1 MAIDYV
7 PFEKPIVDIENK
19 IDELKRM
26 AANQVMNLDPQIEEL
41 EKNRAELEQKIFSNL
56 NSYERVQMARHPKR
70 PTSLDI
76 INALSLDFIQLYGD
90 RKFRDDHSIVGG
102 IGSIDTSISCVFIG
116 HQKGKDTK
124 DNIYRNFGM
133 PRPEGYRKALR
144 LMKLAEK
151 FDLPV
156 VTFVDTPGAYPGID
170 AEERG
175 QSEAIAQN
183 IMEMST
189 LRVPVISIIT
199 GEGGSGGALAIAV
212 ANKVHMLSYSVYS
225 VISPEGCASI
235 LLKDASRANEAAEAL
250 KITADQNLKLGV
262 IDSIIEEPLGGAHR
276 NLDFVVSRIKD
287 TILKDLEELKTM
299 SQEEL
304 INQRNNKFLAM
315 GSFREA
321 NISYTAGFDNF

>member
-41 EKNRAELEQKIFSNL
+41 EKNRVELEQKIFSNL

-102 IGSIDTSISCVFIG
+102 IGSIDASVSCVFIG

-151 FDLPV
+151 FDLPI

-235 LLKDASRANEAAEAL
+235 LLKDASRANEASEAL

-276 NLDFVVSRIKD
+276 NLDFVVSKIKD
-287 TILKDLEELKTM
+287 TILKDLEELRSM
-299 SQEEL
+299 NQEEL
-304 INQRNNKFLAM
+304 INQRNSKFLAM
-315 GSFREA
+315 GSFKEA

>member
-41 EKNRAELEQKIFSNL
+41 EKNRNEVEKEIFSNL
-56 NSYERVQMARHPKR
+56 NSYQRVQMARHPKR

-102 IGSIDTSISCVFIG
+102 IGSIDADISCVFIG

-156 VTFVDTPGAYPGID
+156 ITFVDTPGAYPGID

-189 LRVPVISIIT
+189 LRVPIISIIT

-212 ANKVHMLSYSVYS
+212 ANRVHMLAYSIYS

-235 LLKDASRANEAAEAL
+235 LLKDASRANEAAESL
-250 KITADQNLKLGV
+250 KITADQNLQLKV

-276 NLDFVVSRIKD
+276 DLDFVVSKIKE
-287 TILKDLEELKTM
+287 TILKDLSELKTL

-304 INQRNNKFLAM
+304 VNQRNDKFLAM
-315 GSFREA
+315 GSFKEA

>member
-41 EKNRAELEQKIFSNL
+41 EKNRVELEQKIFSNL

-102 IGSIDTSISCVFIG
+102 IGSIDASVSCVFIG

-151 FDLPV
+151 FDLPI

-235 LLKDASRANEAAEAL
+235 L
-250 KITADQNLKLGV
+250 
-262 IDSIIEEPLGGAHR
+262 
-276 NLDFVVSRIKD
+276 
-287 TILKDLEELKTM
+287 
-299 SQEEL
+299 
-304 INQRNNKFLAM
+304 
-315 GSFREA
+315 
-321 NISYTAGFDNF
+321 